1 MSVINRLIQQANLQW
16 ETYIEHPFVMQLA
29 QGTLA
34 KSCFQHY
41 LKQDYLYLFQYSRAL
56 SLGIFKADNFN
67 QIRAAHRANEALLS
81 EIELHIDFCHQWGIS
96 IEELTNLPE
105 SPACVAYTRYVLD
118 CGIKGGLPELY
129 AALAPCMLGYA
140 EIGRRLSSRDRVENN
155 PYQAWIDTY
164 ASDEF
169 QQAAQEFATMFDAL
183 CVDLTEQQLA
193 NLEQIFTTATRME
206 IAFWEMGLALN

>member
-16 ETYIEHPFVMQLA
+16 ETYIEHPFVIQLA

-67 QIRAAHRANEALLS
+67 QIRAAHRANTALLS
-81 EIELHIDFCHQWGIS
+81 EIELHIDFCRQWGIS
-96 IEELTNLPE
+96 VEELTGLPE

-118 CGIKGGLPELY
+118 CGIKGGLSELY

-140 EIGRRLSSRDRVENN
+140 EIGRRLSSREAVESN
-155 PYQAWIDTY
+155 PYQAWIDIY
-164 ASDEF
+164 AGDKF
-169 QQAAQEFATMFDAL
+169 QQAAQEFATMFETL

-193 NLEQIFTTATRME
+193 NLERIFTTATRME
-206 IAFWEMGLALN
+206 IAFWEMGLTLN

>member
-16 ETYIEHPFVMQLA
+16 ETYIEHPFVIQLA

-67 QIRAAHRANEALLS
+67 QIRAAHRANAALLS
-81 EIELHIDFCHQWGIS
+81 EIELHIDFCRQWGIS
-96 IEELTNLPE
+96 IEELTGLPE

-118 CGIKGGLPELY
+118 CGIKGGLSELY

-140 EIGRRLSSRDRVENN
+140 EIGRRLSSREAVKVILIKLGLISMPVISFNKRRKSLRRCLRRFV
-155 PYQAWIDTY
+155 
-164 ASDEF
+164 
-169 QQAAQEFATMFDAL
+169 
-183 CVDLTEQQLA
+183 LT
-193 NLEQIFTTATRME
+193 
-206 IAFWEMGLALN
+206 